1 MALKRTP
8 NGKFRGDKE
17 RKTEPDR
24 AAMDGAVSS
33 QGRLS
38 VRARRIRYN
47 RRSMSRLVLLL
58 TCLAALAAAEK
69 KPVTLDAINSERPA
83 MGPGSPVW
91 SPEGTRFVYTES
103 GKLELYDIAAASS
116 RDLTP
121 MGLMQSAASKVP
133 AEEVFGFE
141 NRGVHEQAIQWFPS
155 GRELLISQGGDLF
168 LFRVDAGGW
177 TQLTSTPEAEHDPK
191 LSPDGK
197 RVSFRRGHDLYVMEI
212 ASKKVTRLTGDG
224 SATLLNGELDWVYPE
239 ELDLGTAHWWA
250 PDSKSIAYLQFDV
263 SREPMYP
270 QTDLVTA
277 KATFEPERYVKAG
290 EPNAEVRVGIVPAA
304 GGATRWMNIGETREM
319 LTARLY
325 WQPDSSAVAVVRL
338 NRVQNRLELL
348 SLSAGTGESRVILSE
363 TDPYWINVREDLRWL
378 KGGKEFLW
386 ASERNGYQHL
396 YRYSIDGKLLGQ
408 VTRGDWEVSDIA
420 CVDESAGQLYFI
432 STEASPLERQF
443 YRIGLDG
450 KGKTRLTQA
459 PGTHSV
465 SMGPKCGAYVE
476 SFSSLTEPPSR
487 IIRRNDGS
495 QVAVFSP
502 QNRKQVD
509 EYEVLPAKI
518 VEVKAPDGALL
529 YGRLIKPKGFEA
541 GKKYPLLVDVY
552 GGPRAQTVVN
562 RWYGAANMEQL
573 FAQRGYVIWML
584 DGRGSFGRGHRW
596 ETAVFH
602 NFGEKE
608 LEDQK
613 TGVQHLISLGFIDPA
628 KVGIQGWSYG
638 GYMTTYAMV
647 HAADVFAAGIAG
659 APVTNWR
666 NYDSIYTERYMG
678 LPSENA
684 SGYEKSSP
692 VNSASGLKGKLLLVH
707 NLEDDNVLFQNTVQM
722 ADALERADR
731 QFEAVIYPNK
741 SHGLMRDRKHFAK
754 LTVDFFD
761 RALK

>member
-1 MALKRTP
+1 
-8 NGKFRGDKE
+8 
-17 RKTEPDR
+17 
-24 AAMDGAVSS
+24 
-33 QGRLS
+33 
-38 VRARRIRYN
+38 
-47 RRSMSRLVLLL
+47 MSRLVLLL